1 VLQAATVT
9 KITSSDQTVKLNKKG
24 VATATLQFIVTSYE
38 PTGSVTL
45 TASTGETCA
54 GTLTPATGDGGCKL
68 TFNTTGTRTIIAS
81 YAGDSNHTG
90 SNSSGQSPAVTVTVN
105 PF

>member
-1 VLQAATVT
+1 VNQASTVT
-9 KITSSDQTVKLNKKG
+9 TITSPSQTITLNKSG
-24 VATATLQFIVTSYE
+24 TASATLDFNVTSYE

-45 TASTGETCA
+45 TASTGETCS
-54 GTLTPATGDGGCKL
+54 GTLTPASGDGKCKL

-81 YAGDSNHTG
+81 YAGDSNHSG
-90 SNSSGQSPAVTVTVN
+90 SNSSGQSPAITVTVN